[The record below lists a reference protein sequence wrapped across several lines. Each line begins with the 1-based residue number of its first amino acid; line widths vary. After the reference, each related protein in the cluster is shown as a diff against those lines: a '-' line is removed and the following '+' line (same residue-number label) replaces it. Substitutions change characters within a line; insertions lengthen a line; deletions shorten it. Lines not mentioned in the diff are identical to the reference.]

1 MPTDD
6 AVAVW
11 IDAYQP
17 EIVSA
22 SVWDGALH
30 DFVAGLV
37 RELDVGLEASKRY
50 GVFAVLPAPCN
61 RHGPLPKA
69 MIGRCTHQTTEVS
82 QSRSKRFWVFS
93 RWRLTTGSASRGGPT
108 RGVVGMSLALPA
120 GIRHSMFGGVRTR
133 RVGRRIATGGS
144 SV

>member
-1 MPTDD
+1 MSYVTKRKLAIRSKKSPMATDD

-11 IDAYQP
+11 VDAYQP

-50 GVFAVLPAPCN
+50 GVFAVLVTPCDH
-61 RHGPLPKA
+61 RGLMGLVGEASPVKW
-69 MIGRCTHQTTEVS
+69 GR
-82 QSRSKRFWVFS
+82 
-93 RWRLTTGSASRGGPT
+93 L
-108 RGVVGMSLALPA
+108 
-120 GIRHSMFGGVRTR
+120 HSFVNL
-133 RVGRRIATGGS
+133 
-144 SV
+144 